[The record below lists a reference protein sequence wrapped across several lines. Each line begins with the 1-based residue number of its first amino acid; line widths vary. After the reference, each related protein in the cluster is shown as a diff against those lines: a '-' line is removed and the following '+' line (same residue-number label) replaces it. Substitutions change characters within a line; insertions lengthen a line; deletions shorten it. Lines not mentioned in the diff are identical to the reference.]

1 MSLIHLH
8 DKTFQPYLSEAEI
21 EAAIAGVCEKLNK
34 DYEGKNPLFV
44 VILNGAFVFASKVF
58 TQMKMDCEVAFLRV
72 SSYRGTE
79 STGKIE
85 EKMGLDADLK
95 GRHVVILEDIVDT
108 GNTMERLRVDL
119 KDGGAESVAICTM
132 LFKPDAFK
140 KDYPI
145 EYIGLEIPD
154 RFVVGLGL
162 DYNELGRNIPSIYQ
176 LKTD

>member
-1 MSLIHLH
+1 MSLIQLH
-8 DKTFQPYLSEAEI
+8 DKTFEPYLTEDEI
-21 EAAIAGVCEKLNK
+21 EQAVSQVCEKLNT
-34 DYEGKNPLFV
+34 DYSSKRPLFV

-72 SSYRGTE
+72 SSYRGTK
-79 STGKIE
+79 STGNIE
-85 EKMGLDADLK
+85 EKLALDVDLN

-119 KDGGAESVAICTM
+119 KTGGAESVAICTM

-162 DYNELGRNIPSIYQ
+162 DYDELGRNIPSIYQ
-176 LKTD
+176 LKQ

>member
-1 MSLIHLH
+1 MSLIRLH
-8 DKTFQPYLSEAEI
+8 DKEFEPYLSEDEI
-21 EAAIAGVCEKLNK
+21 AAAIIQLAVTLNA
-34 DYEGKNPLFV
+34 DYVGKNPLFV
-44 VILNGAFVFASKVF
+44 VVLNGAFVFASKIF
-58 TQMKMDCEVAFLRV
+58 IEMKMDCQVAFLRV

-79 STGKIE
+79 STGNVV
-85 EKMGLDADLK
+85 EKMGLDVDLN

-119 KDGGAESVAICTM
+119 KTGGAASVKICTM

-140 KDYPI
+140 KDYPV

-176 LKTD
+176 LKQ

>member
-1 MSLIHLH
+1 MSLIRLH
-8 DKTFQPYLSEAEI
+8 DKEFEPYLSEEEI
-21 EAAIAGVCEKLNK
+21 ATAISQLAVTLNI
-34 DYEGKNPLFV
+34 DYKGKNPLFV
-44 VILNGAFVFASKVF
+44 VVLNGAFVFASKIF
-58 TQMKMDCEVAFLRV
+58 TEMKMDCQVAFLRV

-79 STGKIE
+79 STGNIE
-85 EKMGLDADLK
+85 EKMGLDVDLN
-95 GRHVVILEDIVDT
+95 GRHVIILEDIVDT

-119 KDGGAESVAICTM
+119 KTGGATSVKICTM

-140 KDYPI
+140 KDYPV

-176 LKTD
+176 LKQ